1 VTDRLRE
8 GASRVR
14 LVGEPAWPSSGPRE
28 FLREWERYES
38 ILNTVLAPFP
48 VTLVC
53 TYPASR
59 LDAEI
64 VQDSMRTHPMVA
76 RRAGWQPSERFEE
89 PASLV
94 GRWNPALAPPPA
106 DAEPMPRPV
115 DLASARGF
123 VVARATRAGLSAE
136 RAMDLELAVD
146 EILTNAIVHAGGIA
160 ALRTWLA
167 NDCLICQVE
176 DRGGG
181 VADTLAGYRPPA
193 TSPPGGRGLWLA
205 RQAVDLLQI
214 VTTGAG
220 TTVRLHV
227 RLNDR

>member
-1 VTDRLRE
+1 V
-8 GASRVR
+8 
-14 LVGEPAWPSSGPRE
+14 
-28 FLREWERYES
+28 REWARYES
-38 ILNTVLAPFP
+38 ILNTVLSPFP

-59 LDAEI
+59 LDAGI
-64 VQDSMRTHPMVA
+64 VEDSLRTHPVLA
-76 RRAGWQPSERFEE
+76 RRAGWQPNERFEE

-94 GRWNPALAPPPA
+94 ARWSPALVPPPA
-106 DAEPMPRPV
+106 DAERMPAPA

-123 VVARATRAGLSAE
+123 VLARATLAGLSQE
-136 RAMDLELAVD
+136 RAADLELAVD

-227 RLNDR
+227 RLNER